1 MIVEATFWVPPMM
14 IFFPL
19 QSTIKGEN
27 TTNVREKDTYGSKSK
42 KLAPFVSTEIN

>member
-1 MIVEATFWVPPMM
+1 MIVEATFWVPPTM

-27 TTNVREKDTYGSKSK
+27 TMNVREKDTYGSQIKEI
-42 KLAPFVSTEIN
+42 PFVSTEIN